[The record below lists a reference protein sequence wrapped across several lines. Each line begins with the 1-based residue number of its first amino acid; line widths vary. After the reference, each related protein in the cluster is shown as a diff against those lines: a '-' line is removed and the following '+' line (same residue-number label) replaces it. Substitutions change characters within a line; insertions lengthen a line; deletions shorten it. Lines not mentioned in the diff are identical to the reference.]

1 MSLEALILACDEL
14 VDLHASFKGKSAR
27 ELKKS
32 AFEAYR
38 VELQAL
44 WLDVKKAYSEYIS
57 AAAADDVLIASLP
70 EVKAKYRNSSD
81 TYIEFLSDILE
92 ATRPQEVSLKSNN
105 EKSDNVELKHHM
117 HLPPCETEIFSGN
130 FLKWPAFRDMF
141 TALYIRHAR
150 LSPVQK
156 LFHLRARTKDHAL
169 SIVSKFEI
177 TDDNFEAAWAAL
189 KEHYENKRVLVNNHL
204 SILLGQ
210 VRITVESADALKELQ
225 SNINEAII
233 ALESYGIEV
242 KKWDAL
248 VTYVCASRLPPQT
261 LSLWEE
267 SLANPKEIQSWEK
280 MNIFITNR
288 YRVLDNVSDMNKEDK
303 VLKNS
308 GSKQQSSSSFP
319 RVRTHHAQVSS
330 QCKVC
335 KGTHALRVCPDF
347 LKMSVSQRRNTIRK
361 LKYCYNCLAFS
372 HLVTACQSESTC
384 FHCKGKHHS
393 LLHFDKSP
401 SGSFT
406 PQIQSTHSTSA
417 ASQNAQQH
425 TVPRDSSN
433 IRLSNTEE
441 SPNVSANAF
450 FAKTKRTTLL
460 ATAMIRIHHH
470 HTDFEWRALIDP
482 GSEISFISEEVQRKL
497 KLPVQSVMATVAGVN
512 SSVTATSNKMC
523 SFTLRSK
530 FDKQFSLS
538 ARALVL
544 KTVSD
549 SLPSISIDIGNTQNL
564 FDFPLADPCF
574 NQSGKIDL
582 LIGADLYP
590 LIIRDG
596 LKFNVFQR
604 IMAQNTV
611 FGWVLLG
618 PLEPPIS
625 QNNIEYTRS
634 LSFFNEVTV
643 DEEIQ
648 RFWKLEELPQ
658 ILFLTAA
665 EQFCENLFE
674 KTTYRDKTGRFVVR
688 LPFKDDSFQSP
699 GLGNSYEI
707 AKRQFL
713 RNEKRLLYSP
723 ILKNEYDSVL
733 SEYIDLGHMKP
744 SDSADK
750 VCENGTS
757 YVMPHHAVIKP
768 ESLTTKVR
776 VVFNASCS
784 SSNGKSLN
792 DLLYPGPALQ
802 TDITLLMLNWRLYK
816 YVFNSD
822 VEKMYRQ
829 IKIYPDQTPFQKI
842 LFRQN
847 PKDDLSVFEMLT
859 LTFGVSCSPYLAI
872 RSLHQLAKE
881 VNRSHPLASKILLN
895 ELFVDDVLSGAH
907 DISTAVEAQF
917 ELIEVLKSAGFNL
930 RKWTSNAKELLS
942 PLPKGSLLN
951 EDFLT
956 IDDKSSVKMLG
967 IKWKATL
974 DTFSFSVQSI
984 PQSNSFSKRSVLS
997 VIAKLYDPI
1006 GWLAPIV
1013 ITAKI
1018 LMQQIW
1024 KDKTEWDSCLLP
1036 TTEQSWKVFVASLP
1050 EVANVSIPRW
1060 VEYTPHA
1067 VSQIHGFCDASE
1079 KAYAACIYLRVQQQD
1094 KITSHLLWAKSKVA
1108 PVNTIS
1114 LPRLELQGA
1123 VLLSKM
1129 ISLLSTALQIQ
1140 NVSLVKLWTDSTIV
1154 LAWLQK
1160 QPCSWQTF
1168 VANRTA
1174 EILKNTAVTDWSHVV
1189 SGENPADLATRGVS
1203 PVDLRESSLWW
1214 NGPHWLLKPQSIW
1227 PQTKLEPVDESNLE
1241 VKKVK
1246 SFKQQVVQDFEED
1259 LAKFSN
1265 WPKAVCVFAY
1275 MERFHHSFKRHG
1287 GTKYSSPELSYEEFN
1302 LAKQTLI
1309 VFTQQK
1315 YFKKEYGDLIQGK
1328 HLESK
1333 SWLGKFNPFID
1344 DKGVMRANGRLALST
1359 LSYNEKFP
1367 ILLPVKCLFVQ
1378 LYIQYIHELS
1388 LHGEIQI
1395 MMRMIRSEYWIPQVK
1410 NLVKKC
1416 IIKCTV
1422 CTRYKKHVQTQLM
1435 GALPKERTVLGRPF
1449 TNTGVDFAG
1458 PFLIKTYYGR
1468 KCRLD
1473 KGYVCIFVCFATRA
1487 IHLELV
1493 SELTTQA
1500 FLASFT
1506 RFISRRG
1513 TPEQMFSDHG
1523 TNFVG
1528 ASKVLL
1534 SNFHKSLLHCPSAVA
1549 HKLKWNFIPPGSPH
1563 MGGLWEAGVK
1573 SFKGHFRKVAGNE
1586 KFTFEEFTT
1595 LLTRIECTLNSRPLS
1610 PMSED
1615 VSDIVPLTP
1624 GHFLTG
1630 GVLNGLPEPSY
1641 SDQSLSIINRWRKL
1655 QILHHQ
1661 LSARWKEEYLKEL
1674 HKRYKWKYPERNVQI
1689 DDLVIIRNENLP
1701 PNEWRLGRVINVHA
1715 GHDNKIRV
1723 AEIRTEKGIITRS
1736 IAKICIL
1743 LPQK

>member
-1 MSLEALILACDEL
+1 
-14 VDLHASFKGKSAR
+14 
-27 ELKKS
+27 
-32 AFEAYR
+32 
-38 VELQAL
+38 
-44 WLDVKKAYSEYIS
+44 
-57 AAAADDVLIASLP
+57 
-70 EVKAKYRNSSD
+70 
-81 TYIEFLSDILE
+81 
-92 ATRPQEVSLKSNN
+92 
-105 EKSDNVELKHHM
+105 
-117 HLPPCETEIFSGN
+117 
-130 FLKWPAFRDMF
+130 MF
-141 TALYIRHAR
+141 TALYIRHAK

-189 KEHYENKRVLVNNHL
+189 KEYYENKRVLVNNHL
-204 SILLGQ
+204 SVLLGQ
-210 VRITVESADALKELQ
+210 SRITVESAAALKELQ

-233 ALESYGIEV
+233 ALGSYSIEV

-248 VTYVCASRLPPQT
+248 ITYVCATRLPPQT

-267 SLANPKEIQSWEK
+267 SLENPMEIQSWEK
-280 MNIFITNR
+280 MNSFLTNR
-288 YRVLDNVSDMNKEDK
+288 YRVLDNVSDMHKENKLSK
-303 VLKNS
+303 VS
-308 GSKQQSSSSFP
+308 VSKQQPTGTIP
-319 RVRTHHAQVSS
+319 RVRTHHAQVNS

-335 KGTHALRVCPDF
+335 KGAHALRVCPDF

-361 LKYCYNCLAFS
+361 FKYCYNCLAFN
-372 HLVTACQSESTC
+372 HLAPACQSESTC

-393 LLHFDKSP
+393 LLHFDKVSP
-401 SGSFT
+401 GSFT
-406 PQIQSTHSTSA
+406 PNVQSTQSTSA
-417 ASQNAQQH
+417 PSQNVQQSFVNTNSGVQY
-425 TVPRDSSN
+425 TVPKDS
-433 IRLSNTEE
+433 LKAQFSNTEE
-441 SPNVSANAF
+441 NASVSAKVF
-450 FAKTKRTTLL
+450 FAKTQHVALL
-460 ATAMIRIHHH
+460 ATAIIRIHQNQ
-470 HTDFEWRALIDP
+470 TDFEWRALIDP
-482 GSEISFISEEVQRKL
+482 GSEISFISEEVQRSL
-497 KLPVQSVMATVAGVN
+497 KLPVRSVRATVAGVN
-512 SSVTATSNKMC
+512 SSVTATSSKMC

-530 FDKQFSLS
+530 FDKQFSLF
-538 ARALVL
+538 AQALVL
-544 KTVSD
+544 KTVAD
-549 SLPSISIDIGNTQNL
+549 SLPSISVELENAQTL

-574 NQSGKIDL
+574 NQCAKIDV

-590 LIIRDG
+590 FIIRDG
-596 LKFNVFQR
+596 LKPNVFQS

-618 PLEPPIS
+618 PLKKSSS
-625 QNNIEYTRS
+625 QYNSQCSRS
-634 LSFFNEVTV
+634 LSFYNEISL

-648 RFWKLEELPQ
+648 KFWQIEELPQ
-658 ILFLTAA
+658 NQMLTAA
-665 EQFCENLFE
+665 EQYCENLFE
-674 KTTYRDKTGRFVVR
+674 ETTYRDKTGRYVVR
-688 LPFKDDSFQSP
+688 LPFKDDSLHNTR
-699 GLGNSYEI
+699 LGNSHEI
-707 AKRQFL
+707 TKRQFL
-713 RNEKRLLYSP
+713 RNEKRLLFNP
-723 ILKNEYDSVL
+723 TLKNEYDSVL

-744 SDSADK
+744 SDSADTFVEK
-750 VCENGTS
+750 GAS

-776 VVFNASCS
+776 VVFNASLA

-792 DLLYPGPALQ
+792 DILYPGPALQ
-802 TDITLLMLNWRLYK
+802 TDITLLMLNWQLYK
-816 YVFNSD
+816 FVFNSD

-842 LFRQN
+842 LFREN
-847 PKDDLSVFEMLT
+847 PKDPLTVFEMLT

-872 RSLHQLAKE
+872 RSLHQLARE
-881 VNRSHPLASKILLN
+881 VEKSHPLAANILLR

-907 DISTAVEAQF
+907 DIPTALKAQS
-917 ELIEVLKSAGFNL
+917 ELITVLQSAGFNL
-930 RKWTSNAKELLS
+930 RKWTSNRKELLRS
-942 PLPKGSLLN
+942 LPKSSLLN
-951 EDFLT
+951 EDFLN

-974 DTFSFSVQSI
+974 DTFSFSVQSV
-984 PQSNSFSKRSVLS
+984 PQSNPITKRSVLS

-1024 KDKTEWDSCLLP
+1024 KDKTEWDSGLFP
-1036 TTEQSWKVFVASLP
+1036 DTEQRWKVFVASLP
-1050 EVANVSIPRW
+1050 EIAKIRIPRW
-1060 VEYTPHA
+1060 VEYTPQA
-1067 VSQIHGFCDASE
+1067 VSQLHGFCDASE
-1079 KAYAACIYLRVQQQD
+1079 KAYAACIYLRVQHRD
-1094 KITSHLLWAKSKVA
+1094 KVTSHLLWAKSKVS

-1114 LPRLELQGA
+1114 LPRLELQ
-1123 VLLSKM
+1123 V
-1129 ISLLSTALQIQ
+1129 
-1140 NVSLVKLWTDSTIV
+1140 NLWTDSTIV

-1160 QPCSWQTF
+1160 PPSTWKTF
-1168 VANRTA
+1168 LANRTA
-1174 EILKNTAVTDWSHVV
+1174 EILKNTVATEWSHVI
-1189 SGENPADLATRGVS
+1189 SCENPADLASRGVS
-1203 PVDLRESSLWW
+1203 PVDLKDSSLWW
-1214 NGPHWLLKPQSIW
+1214 NGPHWLLKPQLIW
-1227 PQTKLEPVDESNLE
+1227 PRSKREPVDESILE
-1241 VKKVK
+1241 LKKVQL
-1246 SFKQQVVQDFEED
+1246 FNNQVVQDFEED

-1265 WPKAVCVFAY
+1265 WHKVLCVVAY
-1275 MERFHHSFKRHG
+1275 IERFYHSFIKRG
-1287 GTKYSSPELSYEEFN
+1287 NKKYSSPELSYEESN

-1309 VFTQQK
+1309 VLTQKK
-1315 YFKKEYGDLIQGK
+1315 YFQKEYCDLVQGK
-1328 HLESK
+1328 QLASK
-1333 SWLGKFNPFID
+1333 SWLGKFNPIID

-1367 ILLPVKCLFVQ
+1367 ILLPSKCLFVQ
-1378 LYIQYIHELS
+1378 LYVQYVHELS
-1388 LHGEIQI
+1388 LHGEIQL
-1395 MMRMIRSEYWIPQVK
+1395 MMRMIRSEYWIPQIK

-1416 IIKCTV
+1416 IIKCPV
-1422 CTRYKKHVQTQLM
+1422 CIRYKKHVQTQLM
-1435 GALPKERTVLGRPF
+1435 GALPEERTVIGRPF

-1468 KCRLD
+1468 KCRFD

-1493 SELTTQA
+1493 SDLTTQA

-1534 SNFHKSLLHCPSAVA
+1534 SDFHKSLVHSPTAAA
-1549 HKLKWNFIPPGSPH
+1549 HNFSKVKWNFIPPGSPH

-1573 SFKGHFRKVAGNE
+1573 SFKRHFRKLAGNE

-1595 LLTRIECTLNSRPLS
+1595 LLARIECTLNSRPLS
-1610 PMSED
+1610 PMSEN

-1630 GVLNGLPEPSY
+1630 GMLIGLPEPSY
-1641 SDQSLSIINRWRKL
+1641 IDQSLSIMNRWRKL

-1674 HKRYKWKYPERNVQI
+1674 HKRYKWKYPERNIQI
-1689 DDLVIIRNENLP
+1689 DDLVIIRSENLP

-1723 AEIRTEKGIITRS
+1723 AEVRSEKGIVTRS
-1736 IAKICIL
+1736 IAKLCIL